1 MSKRAAKENDLL
13 QDPGFS
19 EVKRLVIA
27 KTGLSYYE
35 DKDAELARILAARM
49 QACRQDKCASY
60 AALLER
66 AEGQAEQDE
75 LISELTIGETYF
87 FRHPEV
93 FDALKR
99 HVVPEILA
107 RNAPTRRLKIWSAG
121 CSTGAEPYSIAIL
134 LKREF
139 EFALAGWQ
147 GSVIGTDIDRRS
159 LAQAE
164 SGLYQDWVLR
174 ATPEPERG
182 QYFERTPSGWRLK
195 PRYREAVRFQGHNLI
210 ADPLP
215 APDIGL
221 CDIDVILCRNVA
233 IYFSRDQI
241 QRLMA
246 RFHDCLNEGGWLL
259 TGPAEI
265 GMDRPDGFVPVNL
278 DGLIV
283 YRKDQTQALPDC
295 HVWIPPELPPPAPEA
310 FDLLVNPLVQPQAAE
325 IAEATAEMADKETT
339 QLEDLA
345 ERGQWLAA
353 LGPARHILARPDAGL
368 DLALKAVQV
377 LIEAGDFDGAD
388 RALKR
393 LLFVDRK
400 CLMAYYHQGIL
411 LTCRGDRKMAAK
423 AFRNAR
429 DLAAVLPPDTLL
441 PGGEGLRAGQ
451 LAAMAALR
459 ARVETAA

>member
-1 MSKRAAKENDLL
+1 MTMRSVREVDLL
-13 QDPGFS
+13 QDPAFG
-19 EVKRLVIA
+19 EMKRLVIVT
-27 KTGLSYYE
+27 TGLSYYE

-49 QACRQDKCASY
+49 QACGQKDCASY
-60 AALLER
+60 AALLGR
-66 AEGQAEQDE
+66 AEGKALQDE

-99 HVVPEILA
+99 HVIPETLL
-107 RNAPTRRLKIWSAG
+107 RNAQKRSLKIWSAG

-134 LKREF
+134 LKRDF
-139 EFALAGWQ
+139 DFALAGWQ
-147 GSVIGTDIDRRS
+147 DSVIGTDIDRRS

-164 SGLYQDWVLR
+164 SGLYQEWALR
-174 ATPEPERG
+174 ATSAEERSH
-182 QYFERTPSGWRLK
+182 YFDRTAAGWRLK
-195 PRYREAVRFQGHNLI
+195 SCYRKAVRFRGHNLI

-221 CDIDVILCRNVA
+221 CDVDVILCRNVA

-241 QRLMA
+241 QRLMS
-246 RFHDCLNEGGWLL
+246 RFYDSLADGGWLI

-283 YRKDQTQALPDC
+283 YRKGPARELQVKQ
-295 HVWIPPELPPPAPEA
+295 VWTPPELPPAAPEV
-310 FDLLVNPLVQPQAAE
+310 FDLSVNPLVQSPPDE
-325 IAEATAEMADKETT
+325 TFEPPVDAEAA
-339 QLEDLA
+339 QLGDLA
-345 ERGQWLAA
+345 GRGQWLAA
-353 LGPARHILARPDAGL
+353 LAPARHILARPAADI
-368 DLALKAVQV
+368 DLVLKSVQV
-377 LIEAGDFDGAD
+377 LIEASDFDGAD

-400 CLMAYYHQGIL
+400 CAMAYYHQGIL
-411 LTCRGDRKMAAK
+411 HTCRGDGQMAAK

-429 DLAAVLPPDTLL
+429 DLAASLPPDTLL

-451 LAAMAALR
+451 LAATAGLR
-459 ARVETAA
+459 ARTESAA

>member
-1 MSKRAAKENDLL
+1 MSKRAARDIDLS

-19 EVKRLVIA
+19 EMKRLVIA

-35 DKDAELARILAARM
+35 DKNAELARILAERM
-49 QACRQDKCASY
+49 QACRLGDCAAY
-60 AALLER
+60 AAFLGR
-66 AEGQAEQDE
+66 AEGRAEQDE

-93 FDALKR
+93 FEALKR
-99 HVVPEILA
+99 HVVPDILA
-107 RNAPTRRLKIWSAG
+107 RNTPTRRLKIWSAG

-134 LKREF
+134 LKRDF

-164 SGLYQDWVLR
+164 SGLYQDWALR
-174 ATPEPERG
+174 ATPEQERG
-182 QYFERTPSGWRLK
+182 QYFERTPSGWCLK
-195 PRYREAVRFQGHNLI
+195 PRYREAVRFLGHNLI
-210 ADPLP
+210 ADALP

-246 RFHDCLNEGGWLL
+246 RFHASLNDGGWLI

-283 YRKDQTQALPDC
+283 YRKGQAQDMPDR
-295 HVWIPPELPPPAPEA
+295 HVWMPPELPLAAPEA
-310 FDLLVNPLVQPQAAE
+310 FDLLVNPLVQSQAVETAQ
-325 IAEATAEMADKETT
+325 ATAEMADEEAA

-345 ERGQWLAA
+345 LRGQWLAA

-368 DLALKAVQV
+368 DMTLKAVQV

-411 LTCRGDRKMAAK
+411 LTCQGDIKMAAK

-429 DLAAVLPPDTLL
+429 DLAAVLPPDSLL

-459 ARVETAA
+459 ARTETAA

>member
-19 EVKRLVIA
+19 EMKRLVIA

-35 DKDAELARILAARM
+35 DKDAELARILVARM
-49 QACRQDKCASY
+49 KACRQDNCASY

-66 AEGQAEQDE
+66 AEGKAEQDE

-107 RNAPTRRLKIWSAG
+107 RNAQTRRLKIWSAG

-134 LKREF
+134 LKRDF
-139 EFALAGWQ
+139 DAALAGWQ
-147 GSVIGTDIDRRS
+147 GSVIATDIDRRS

-164 SGLYQDWVLR
+164 SGLYQDWALR
-174 ATPEPERG
+174 VTSKQDRDI
-182 QYFERTPSGWRLK
+182 YFERTSSGWLLK
-195 PRYREAVRFQGHNLI
+195 PRYRETVRFQGHNLI

-215 APDIGL
+215 SPDIGL

-241 QRLMA
+241 KRLMA
-246 RFHDCLNEGGWLL
+246 RFHDCLNEGGWLI

-265 GMDRPDGFVPVNL
+265 GMDRPDGFVAVNL

-283 YRKDQTQALPDC
+283 HRKGQAQALPDR
-295 HVWIPPELPPPAPEA
+295 HVWSPPELPPAAPEA
-310 FDLLVNPLVQPQAAE
+310 FDLLINPLVMPEVKTPDAD
-325 IAEATAEMADKETT
+325 ATPIDEEGM
-339 QLEDLA
+339 LLGDLA
-345 ERGQWLAA
+345 ARGQWLAA
-353 LGPARHILARPDAGL
+353 LGPARHILSRPDPDL
-368 DLALKAVQV
+368 ELALKAVQV
-377 LIEAGDFDGAD
+377 LIEACDFDGAD

-423 AFRNAR
+423 AFRNAH
-429 DLAAVLPPDTLL
+429 DLAIALPPDALL

-459 ARVETAA
+459 ARTESAA